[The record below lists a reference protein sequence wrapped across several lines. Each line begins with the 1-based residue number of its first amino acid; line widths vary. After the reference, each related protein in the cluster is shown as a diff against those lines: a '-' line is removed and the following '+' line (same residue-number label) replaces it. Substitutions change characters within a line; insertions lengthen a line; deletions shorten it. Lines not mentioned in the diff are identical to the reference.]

1 MFIKNIKIKDIKLEI
16 GQLVKS
22 FRNRDK
28 ISQEELAEKLNLSRI
43 TIQNLEAGK
52 NFTIDTLLKVLQ
64 HFDLL
69 NSLNEILKD
78 KRNDHENTES
88 LYSATAKNEIIN
100 VFCFGSEILQFS
112 LNIFLPLRDYL
123 RVGMQF

>member
-22 FRNRDK
+22 FRKRDK

-69 NSLNEILKD
+69 NSLDEILKD
-78 KRNDHENTES
+78 KRNDNENIES
-88 LYSATAKNEIIN
+88 LY
-100 VFCFGSEILQFS
+100 
-112 LNIFLPLRDYL
+112 
-123 RVGMQF
+123 